1 MGTTVDGR
9 LPPGPRG
16 HLLLGSIPEIRRDNV
31 HAFLDIWRRFG
42 DTVRLRGP
50 MTLYLVAH
58 PDGVKHVLQDNAAN
72 YPRPPA
78 VRDRLQ
84 AIVGD
89 GLVGAEGAAWV
100 RSRRMAQPA
109 FRRHHLDRFCAL
121 FAEATAEVLD
131 TWERAAELGR
141 PLDAEAEMVRV
152 SLANLGA
159 SLFQA
164 DWRRDL
170 ERIAPAVTDILSFA
184 NSRLTSVVD
193 TSRLPLPSTRR
204 FHRRLELL
212 DSILYPLIAERRRS
226 QKERAQYQDHGIP
239 EGDRVGRDGTAR
251 APFGGDD
258 LVSMLVDARDEDG
271 ARLTDKQVRDETISF
286 FIAGHATIAAALTWT
301 WYLLSTHPESWRRLR
316 AEVDEVLGGR
326 PPAAADLPRLR
337 YAGMVVQEAM
347 RLYPPVYLLLRRAL
361 ADDEVGGYR
370 IPAGADIAMCPY
382 VTHRHPGFWDNPE
395 GFDPERFAPELAGR
409 RHRMAFFPFSGGPR
423 RCIGEGFAQ
432 LQLPLV
438 VAMVS
443 QRYRLS
449 LLPARPA
456 EVGVAVTLRPRTPM
470 LMRVER
476 VP

>member
-1 MGTTVDGR
+1 LVATVDGR

-31 HAFLDIWRRFG
+31 HAFLDIWRRYG

-50 MTLYLVAH
+50 VTLYLVAH

-131 TWERAAELGR
+131 TWERAAELGQ
-141 PLDAEAEMVRV
+141 PLDVEAEMVRV

-164 DWRRDL
+164 DWRRDVA
-170 ERIAPAVTDILSFA
+170 RIAPAVTEILAFA

-212 DSILYPLIAERRRS
+212 DSILYPMISERRR
-226 QKERAQYQDHGIP
+226 
-239 EGDRVGRDGTAR
+239 
-251 APFGGDD
+251 APGGDD
-258 LVSMLVDARDEDG
+258 LVSMLVDARDEGG

-286 FIAGHATIAAALTWT
+286 FIAGHATIASALTWT

-326 PPAAADLPRLR
+326 PPGAADLPRLR
-337 YAGMVVQEAM
+337 YAAMVVQEAM

-370 IPAGADIAMCPY
+370 IPAGADIAICPY
-382 VTHRHPGFWDNPE
+382 VTHRHHAFWDNPE
-395 GFDPERFAPELAGR
+395 GFDPERFAPEPAGR

-456 EVGVAVTLRPRTPM
+456 EVGVAVTLRPRVPM

-476 VP
+476 VA

>member
-1 MGTTVDGR
+1 LVATVDGR

-31 HAFLDIWRRFG
+31 HAFLDIWRRYG

-50 MTLYLVAH
+50 VTLYLVAH

-121 FAEATAEVLD
+121 FAEATAEVLRA
-131 TWERAAELGR
+131 WERAAELGQ
-141 PLDAEAEMVRV
+141 PLDVEAEMVRV

-164 DWRRDL
+164 DWRRDV
-170 ERIAPAVTDILSFA
+170 ERIAPAVTEILAFA

-212 DSILYPLIAERRRS
+212 DSILYPMISERRR
-226 QKERAQYQDHGIP
+226 
-239 EGDRVGRDGTAR
+239 
-251 APFGGDD
+251 APGGDD

-286 FIAGHATIAAALTWT
+286 FIAGHATIASALTWT

-316 AEVDEVLGGR
+316 AQVDEVLGGR
-326 PPAAADLPRLR
+326 PPGAADLPRLR
-337 YAGMVVQEAM
+337 YATMVVQEAM

-370 IPAGADIAMCPY
+370 IPAGADIAICPY
-382 VTHRHPGFWDNPE
+382 VTHRHPAFWDNPE
-395 GFDPERFAPELAGR
+395 GFDPERFAPEPSGR
-409 RHRMAFFPFSGGPR
+409 HHRMAFFPFSGGPR

-456 EVGVAVTLRPRTPM
+456 EVGVAVTLRPRVPM

-476 VP
+476 VA

>member
-1 MGTTVDGR
+1 MVSTVDGR

-16 HLLLGSIPEIRRDNV
+16 NLLLGSIQEIRRDNV
-31 HAFLDIWRRFG
+31 HAFLDAWRRYG

-50 MTLYLVAH
+50 VTLYLVAH

-109 FRRHHLDRFCAL
+109 FRRHHLERFCAL

-131 TWERAAELGR
+131 GWERAAELGR
-141 PLDAEAEMVRV
+141 PLDVEA
-152 SLANLGA
+152 
-159 SLFQA
+159 
-164 DWRRDL
+164 
-170 ERIAPAVTDILSFA
+170 
-184 NSRLTSVVD
+184 VD

-212 DSILYPLIAERRRS
+212 DSILYPLIGERRR
-226 QKERAQYQDHGIP
+226 
-239 EGDRVGRDGTAR
+239 
-251 APFGGDD
+251 APGGDD

-286 FIAGHATIAAALTWT
+286 FIAGHATIASALTWT
-301 WYLLSTHPESWRRLR
+301 WYLLSMHPESWRRLR

-326 PPAAADLPRLR
+326 PPGASDLPRLR

-347 RLYPPVYLLLRRAL
+347 RLYPPIYLLLRRAL

-370 IPAGADIAMCPY
+370 IPAGADIALCPY
-382 VTHRHPGFWDNPE
+382 VTHRHPAFWDNPE
-395 GFDPERFAPELAGR
+395 GFDPERFAPELAGG

-456 EVGVAVTLRPRTPM
+456 EIGVAVTLRPRVPM

-476 VP
+476 VA

>member
-1 MGTTVDGR
+1 MVATVDGR

-16 HLLLGSIPEIRRDNV
+16 NLLLGSIPAIRRDNV
-31 HAFLDIWRRFG
+31 HAFLDIWRRYG

-50 MTLYLVAH
+50 ATLYLVAH

-78 VRDRLQ
+78 VRDRLR

-89 GLVGAEGAAWV
+89 GLVGAEGATWV

-131 TWERAAELGR
+131 GWERAAELGR
-141 PLDAEAEMVRV
+141 PLDVEAEMVRV

-164 DWRRDL
+164 DWRRDVD
-170 ERIAPAVTDILSFA
+170 RIAPAVTDILAFA

-212 DSILYPLIAERRRS
+212 DSILYPLIGERRR
-226 QKERAQYQDHGIP
+226 
-239 EGDRVGRDGTAR
+239 
-251 APFGGDD
+251 APGGD

-286 FIAGHATIAAALTWT
+286 FIAGHATIASALTWT

-316 AEVDEVLGGR
+316 AEVDEVLGGH
-326 PPAAADLPRLR
+326 PPGAADLPRLR
-337 YAGMVVQEAM
+337 YASMVTQEAM
-347 RLYPPVYLLLRRAL
+347 RLYPPIYLLLRRAL

-423 RCIGEGFAQ
+423 RCIGEGYAQ

-456 EVGVAVTLRPRTPM
+456 EIGVAVTLRPRAPM

-476 VP
+476 AA

>member
-1 MGTTVDGR
+1 LVATVDGR

-31 HAFLDIWRRFG
+31 HAFLDVWRRYG

-50 MTLYLVAH
+50 LTLYLVAH

-109 FRRHHLDRFCAL
+109 FRRHHLEHFCSL
-121 FAEATAEVLD
+121 FAEATGEVLD
-131 TWERAAELGR
+131 SWERAVELGR
-141 PLDAEAEMVRV
+141 PLDVEAEMVRV

-159 SLFQA
+159 SLFRA
-164 DWRRDL
+164 DWRRDVD
-170 ERIAPAVTDILSFA
+170 RVAPAVTEILAFA
-184 NSRLTSVVD
+184 NARLTSVID

-212 DSILYPLIAERRRS
+212 DSILYPLIAERR
-226 QKERAQYQDHGIP
+226 
-239 EGDRVGRDGTAR
+239 
-251 APFGGDD
+251 APLGGDD
-258 LVSMLVDARDEDG
+258 LVSMLVDVRDEDG
-271 ARLTDKQVRDETISF
+271 GRLTDKQVRDETISF
-286 FIAGHATIAAALTWT
+286 FIAGHATIASALTWT

-326 PPAAADLPRLR
+326 PPGAADLPRLR

-347 RLYPPVYLLLRRAL
+347 RLYPPIYLLLRRAL

-370 IPAGADIAMCPY
+370 IPAGADIALCPY

-438 VAMVS
+438 VAMVG

-456 EVGVAVTLRPRTPM
+456 EVGVAVTLRPRVPM

-476 VP
+476 VA

>member
-1 MGTTVDGR
+1 MVATVDVR

-16 HLLLGSIPEIRRDNV
+16 HLLLGSIPAIRRDNV
-31 HAFLDIWRRFG
+31 HAFLDIWRRYG

-50 MTLYLVAH
+50 ATLYLVAH

-78 VRDRLQ
+78 VRDRLR

-89 GLVGAEGAAWV
+89 GLVGAEGATWV

-131 TWERAAELGR
+131 GWERAAELGR
-141 PLDAEAEMVRV
+141 PLDVEAEMIRV

-164 DWRRDL
+164 DWRRDVD
-170 ERIAPAVTDILSFA
+170 RIAPAVTDILAFA

-204 FHRRLELL
+204 FQRRLELL
-212 DSILYPLIAERRRS
+212 DSILYPLIGQRRR
-226 QKERAQYQDHGIP
+226 
-239 EGDRVGRDGTAR
+239 
-251 APFGGDD
+251 APLGDD

-286 FIAGHATIAAALTWT
+286 FIAGHATIASALTWT
-301 WYLLSTHPESWRRLR
+301 WYLLSTHPEGWRRLR
-316 AEVDEVLGGR
+316 TEVDEVLGGR
-326 PPAAADLPRLR
+326 PPSAADLPRLR
-337 YAGMVVQEAM
+337 YAGMVTQEAM
-347 RLYPPVYLLLRRAL
+347 RLYPPIYLLLRRAL

-382 VTHRHPGFWDNPE
+382 VTHRHPAFWDNPE

-432 LQLPLV
+432 VQLPLV

-456 EVGVAVTLRPRTPM
+456 EIAVAVTLRPRAPM

-476 VP
+476 AA

>member
-1 MGTTVDGR
+1 LAAAVDVR
-9 LPPGPRG
+9 VPPGPRG
-16 HLLLGSIPEIRRDNV
+16 HPLLGSIPAIRRDNV
-31 HAFLDIWRRFG
+31 HAFLDAWRRYG

-50 MTLYLVAH
+50 LTLYLVAH
-58 PDGVKHVLQDNAAN
+58 PDGVKHVLQDHAAN
-72 YPRPPA
+72 YPRPPS
-78 VRDRLQ
+78 VRNRLQ

-89 GLVGAEGAAWV
+89 GLVGAEGADWV

-109 FRRHHLDRFCAL
+109 FRRHHLDRFCQR
-121 FAEATAEVLD
+121 FAAATAEVLD
-131 TWERAAELGR
+131 AWEREAQRGR
-141 PLDAEAEMVRV
+141 PLDVEAEMVRI

-164 DWRRDL
+164 DWRRDVD
-170 ERIAPAVTDILSFA
+170 RVAPAVTDILAFA

-193 TSRLPLPSTRR
+193 TGRLPLPSTRR
-204 FHRRLELL
+204 FHRQLELL
-212 DSILYPLIAERRRS
+212 DSILYPLIAERRQS
-226 QKERAQYQDHGIP
+226 P
-239 EGDRVGRDGTAR
+239 
-251 APFGGDD
+251 GGDD

-286 FIAGHATIAAALTWT
+286 FIAGHATIASALTWT

-316 AEVDEVLGGR
+316 AEVDEVLGDRR
-326 PPAAADLPRLR
+326 PGAAELARLR
-337 YAGMVVQEAM
+337 YATMVVQEAM
-347 RLYPPVYLLLRRAL
+347 RLYPPIYLVLRRAL

-370 IPAGADIAMCPY
+370 VPAGADVALCPY
-382 VTHRHPGFWDNPE
+382 VTHRHPAFWDNPE
-395 GFDPERFAPELAGR
+395 GFDPERFAPEQAGR

-449 LLPARPA
+449 LLPSRPA
-456 EVGVAVTLRPRTPM
+456 EVGVAVTLRPRAPM
-470 LMRVER
+470 LVRVER
-476 VP
+476 VG

>member
-1 MGTTVDGR
+1 
-9 LPPGPRG
+9 
-16 HLLLGSIPEIRRDNV
+16 
-31 HAFLDIWRRFG
+31 
-42 DTVRLRGP
+42 
-50 MTLYLVAH
+50 
-58 PDGVKHVLQDNAAN
+58 VLQDNAAN

-89 GLVGAEGAAWV
+89 DLVG
-100 RSRRMAQPA
+100 
-109 FRRHHLDRFCAL
+109 
-121 FAEATAEVLD
+121 
-131 TWERAAELGR
+131 
-141 PLDAEAEMVRV
+141 
-152 SLANLGA
+152 
-159 SLFQA
+159 
-164 DWRRDL
+164 
-170 ERIAPAVTDILSFA
+170 
-184 NSRLTSVVD
+184 
-193 TSRLPLPSTRR
+193 
-204 FHRRLELL
+204 
-212 DSILYPLIAERRRS
+212 
-226 QKERAQYQDHGIP
+226 
-239 EGDRVGRDGTAR
+239 
-251 APFGGDD
+251 
-258 LVSMLVDARDEDG
+258 MLVDARDEDG

-286 FIAGHATIAAALTWT
+286 FIAGHATIASALTWT

-326 PPAAADLPRLR
+326 PPGAADLPRLR

-347 RLYPPVYLLLRRAL
+347 RLYPPIYLLLRRAL

-370 IPAGADIAMCPY
+370 IPAGADIALCPY

-456 EVGVAVTLRPRTPM
+456 EVGVAVTLRPRVPM

-476 VP
+476 AA

>member
-9 LPPGPRG
+9 QPPGPRG

-31 HAFLDIWRRFG
+31 HAFLDIWRRYG

-121 FAEATAEVLD
+121 FAEATAEVLGG
-131 TWERAAELGR
+131 WERAAELGR
-141 PLDAEAEMVRV
+141 PLDVEAEMVRV

-164 DWRRDL
+164 DWRRDV
-170 ERIAPAVTDILSFA
+170 ERVAPAVTDILAFA

-212 DSILYPLIAERRRS
+212 DSILYPLIGERRR
-226 QKERAQYQDHGIP
+226 
-239 EGDRVGRDGTAR
+239 
-251 APFGGDD
+251 APGGDD

-301 WYLLSTHPESWRRLR
+301 WYLLSTHPESWRRLK

-395 GFDPERFAPELAGR
+395 GFDPERFAPEAAGR

-423 RCIGEGFAQ
+423 RCIGEGYAQ

-456 EVGVAVTLRPRTPM
+456 QVGVAVTLRPRTPM

>member
-1 MGTTVDGR
+1 
-9 LPPGPRG
+9 
-16 HLLLGSIPEIRRDNV
+16 
-31 HAFLDIWRRFG
+31 
-42 DTVRLRGP
+42 

-109 FRRHHLDRFCAL
+109 FRRHHLERFCTL
-121 FAEATAEVLD
+121 FAEATTEVLD
-131 TWERAAELGR
+131 SWERAAELGR

-164 DWRRDL
+164 DWRRDVD
-170 ERIAPAVTDILSFA
+170 RIAPAVTEILAFA
-184 NSRLTSVVD
+184 NSRLTSMID

-212 DSILYPLIAERRRS
+212 DSILYPLIGERRR
-226 QKERAQYQDHGIP
+226 
-239 EGDRVGRDGTAR
+239 TA
-251 APFGGDD
+251 GGED

-286 FIAGHATIAAALTWT
+286 FIAGHATIASALTWT

-316 AEVDEVLGGR
+316 AEVEEVLGGR
-326 PPAAADLPRLR
+326 PPGAADLPRLR

-370 IPAGADIAMCPY
+370 IPAGADIALCPY
-382 VTHRHPGFWDNPE
+382 VTHRHPAFWDNPE

-409 RHRMAFFPFSGGPR
+409 RRRMAFFPFSGGPR
-423 RCIGEGFAQ
+423 RCIGEGYAQ

-456 EVGVAVTLRPRTPM
+456 EVGVAVTLRPRVPM

-476 VP
+476 VA

>member
-9 LPPGPRG
+9 QPPGPRG

-31 HAFLDIWRRFG
+31 HAFLDIWRRYG

-89 GLVGAEGAAWV
+89 GLVGAEGADWV

-109 FRRHHLDRFCAL
+109 FRRQHLDRFCAL

-141 PLDAEAEMVRV
+141 PLDVEAEMVRV

-164 DWRRDL
+164 DWRRDV
-170 ERIAPAVTDILSFA
+170 ERVAPAVTDILAFA

-212 DSILYPLIAERRRS
+212 DSILYPLIGERRRF
-226 QKERAQYQDHGIP
+226 P
-239 EGDRVGRDGTAR
+239 
-251 APFGGDD
+251 GGED
-258 LVSMLVDARDEDG
+258 LVSMLIDARDQDG

-301 WYLLSTHPESWRRLR
+301 WYLLSTHPESWRRLK
-316 AEVDEVLGGR
+316 AEVDEVLGDR
-326 PPAAADLPRLR
+326 PPGAADLPRLR

-370 IPAGADIAMCPY
+370 IPAGADLAVCPY

-395 GFDPERFAPELAGR
+395 GFDPERFAPELAGL

-456 EVGVAVTLRPRTPM
+456 EVAVAVTLRPRVPM

-476 VP
+476 VA

>member
-31 HAFLDIWRRFG
+31 HAFLDIWRRYG

-78 VRDRLQ
+78 VRDRLR

-89 GLVGAEGAAWV
+89 GLVGAEGAGWV

-121 FAEATAEVLD
+121 FAEATAEVLHG
-131 TWERAAELGR
+131 WERAAELGQ
-141 PLDAEAEMVRV
+141 PLDVEAEMVRV

-164 DWRRDL
+164 DWRRDM
-170 ERIAPAVTDILSFA
+170 ERIAPAVTEILAFA

-212 DSILYPLIAERRRS
+212 DSILYPLIAQRRR
-226 QKERAQYQDHGIP
+226 EP
-239 EGDRVGRDGTAR
+239 
-251 APFGGDD
+251 GGDD

-286 FIAGHATIAAALTWT
+286 FIAGHATIASALTWT

-316 AEVDEVLGGR
+316 AEVDDVLGGR

-370 IPAGADIAMCPY
+370 IPAGTDIAMCPY
-382 VTHRHPGFWDNPE
+382 VTHRHPAFWDNPE

-423 RCIGEGFAQ
+423 RCIGEGYAQ

-456 EVGVAVTLRPRTPM
+456 EVGVAVTLRPRAPM

-476 VP
+476 VA

>member
-1 MGTTVDGR
+1 LVATVDGR

-16 HLLLGSIPEIRRDNV
+16 HPLLGSLLEIRRDNV
-31 HAFLDIWRRFG
+31 LAFLDVWRRYG

-50 MTLYLVAH
+50 LTLYLVAH

-89 GLVGAEGAAWV
+89 GLVGAEGADWV

-109 FRRHHLDRFCAL
+109 FRRHRLDRFCEL
-121 FAEATAEVLD
+121 FAEATAEVLGS
-131 TWERAAELGR
+131 WERAVELGR
-141 PLDAEAEMVRV
+141 PLDVEAEMVRI

-170 ERIAPAVTDILSFA
+170 DRVGPAVTEILAFA
-184 NSRLTSVVD
+184 NSRLTSVID

-212 DSILYPLIAERRRS
+212 DSILYPLIAQRRQS
-226 QKERAQYQDHGIP
+226 P
-239 EGDRVGRDGTAR
+239 
-251 APFGGDD
+251 GGGD
-258 LVSMLVDARDEDG
+258 LVSMLVDARDQDG

-286 FIAGHATIAAALTWT
+286 FIAGHATIASALTWT
-301 WYLLSTHPESWRRLR
+301 WYLLSRHPESWRRLR
-316 AEVDEVLGGR
+316 AEADEVLGGR
-326 PPAAADLPRLR
+326 PPGPADLPRLR

-347 RLYPPVYLLLRRAL
+347 RLYPPIYLVLRRAL
-361 ADDEVGGYR
+361 ADDRVGGYR
-370 IPAGADIAMCPY
+370 IPAGADIALCPY
-382 VTHRHPGFWDNPE
+382 VTHRHPAFWDNPE
-395 GFDPERFAPELAGR
+395 GFDPQRFDPEQAGR

-423 RCIGEGFAQ
+423 RCIGEGYAQ

-443 QRYRLS
+443 QRYRLC
-449 LLPARPA
+449 LLPARPP
-456 EVGVAVTLRPRTPM
+456 EIGVAVTLRPRTRM

-476 VP
+476 AA